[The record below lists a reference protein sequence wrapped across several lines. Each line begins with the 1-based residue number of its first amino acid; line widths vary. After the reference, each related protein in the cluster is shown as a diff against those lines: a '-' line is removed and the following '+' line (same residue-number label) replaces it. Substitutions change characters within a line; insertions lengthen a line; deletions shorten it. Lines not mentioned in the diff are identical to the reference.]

1 MHLAEPEELGIDP
14 SDRQTAAAVPV
25 CRKTPSFIT
34 VTSVFYQIYYL
45 IRIIFKKK
53 QKTLGMSLGGISKQ
67 LRDHQF
73 EQEQPRYH

>member
-45 IRIIFKKK
+45 IRIIFLKKNN
-53 QKTLGMSLGGISKQ
+53 LGMSLGGISKQ

-73 EQEQPRYH
+73 EQEQPRNH

>member
-45 IRIIFKKK
+45 IRIIFFKKNN
-53 QKTLGMSLGGISKQ
+53 LGMSLGGISKQ

-73 EQEQPRYH
+73 EQEQPRNH

>member
-45 IRIIFKKK
+45 IRIIFKKNN
-53 QKTLGMSLGGISKQ
+53 LGMSLGGISKQ

-73 EQEQPRYH
+73 EQEQPRNH

>member
-45 IRIIFKKK
+45 IRIIFFFKNN
-53 QKTLGMSLGGISKQ
+53 LGMSLGGISKQ

-73 EQEQPRYH
+73 EQEQPRNH

>member
-45 IRIIFKKK
+45 IRIILKNNN
-53 QKTLGMSLGGISKQ
+53 LGTSLGGISKQ

-73 EQEQPRYH
+73 EQEQPRNH